1 MPNNQKR
8 GEEALSKLDREL
20 NSRDRKEKARPLGV
34 VAASVVVILALVGG
48 IWFMTTRDGD
58 DEEIQA
64 EETATGT
71 SPEEAPEATVL
82 AAQRENQLDETVTC
96 TYDENGEDANG
107 AEVPNGDDIS
117 ARGTVT
123 VNFQTN
129 QGDIP
134 MELDRELAPCTV
146 NAITELADSGFYNDT
161 ICHRMT
167 TGGLN
172 VLQCGDP
179 TGSGAGGPGFQFADE
194 YPTDETDEADLQN
207 PVTYPRGAV
216 AMANSGPDTNGSQ
229 FFLNYA
235 DSQLAPNY
243 TYFGTV
249 TADGLETL
257 DKIAEAGVEGGQPD
271 GAPAEEVK
279 IESAEVSA

>member
-64 EETATGT
+64 EETATET

-249 TADGLETL
+249 TSDGLETL